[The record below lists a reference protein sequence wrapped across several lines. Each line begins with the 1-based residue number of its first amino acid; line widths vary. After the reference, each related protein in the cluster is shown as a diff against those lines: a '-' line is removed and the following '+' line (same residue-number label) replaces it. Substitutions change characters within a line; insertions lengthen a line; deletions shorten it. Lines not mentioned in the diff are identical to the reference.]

1 MNQSARRMSYVFL
14 CTLPFLLLIVGG
26 VRALR
31 IPGVYQG
38 IGGGLF
44 AVTLIAAWMLGARVI
59 ASGAAGGR
67 RLALAGALLVVPFAV
82 ISLLWV
88 GIGAPFQATPTENHM
103 RFLVL
108 LANSIVVAGA
118 FVALKE
124 ALSDA
129 GERFYSTLG
138 FAASSASSFFA
149 VGDAR
154 VTAARTATASSFS
167 SRARASSAWFF

>member
-1 MNQSARRMSYVFL
+1 MNLTARRISYIFL
-14 CTLPFLLLIVGG
+14 CTLPFLFLVVGG

-88 GIGAPFQATPTENHM
+88 GIGAPFQATPCYPVMSMGADADVLAVVFSRNLNTSQRRNH
-103 RFLVL
+103 
-108 LANSIVVAGA
+108 GQ
-118 FVALKE
+118 
-124 ALSDA
+124 D
-129 GERFYSTLG
+129 
-138 FAASSASSFFA
+138 
-149 VGDAR
+149 
-154 VTAARTATASSFS
+154 
-167 SRARASSAWFF
+167 